1 MNILVLGNGFDLAHG
16 LKTSYTNFLDAVEI
30 TADLMEYEKEIR
42 TEIWIGYDKTKIPQ
56 SLCSE
61 LEKIV
66 KKRSHAT
73 EDLKKFYEHMRENF
87 WFNYFRDKSE
97 GTWIDFERDIKEVC
111 LSIESSIWNKGTIRK
126 LNEKINIDRDFG
138 SYAKYL
144 NNKEEVD
151 DFSKLINFLE
161 KDLKN
166 VMISLDMYINNFIK
180 KEECDRISPDVISLD
195 IDKVISFNYSMTYQ
209 NFYNIAPNIECDYIH
224 GKAGR
229 WGNNE
234 YGNLVL
240 GYDEMNERIN
250 EDIISILIP
259 FKKYYQRVLIGTD
272 REYVKWIKDIK
283 DDKDKKHFIY
293 FFGHSMDITDKDVIK
308 ELILNSNVKT
318 TIYFYSKQDKIGKLK
333 NLVSVLGY
341 ENFIEYTKNGSV
353 EFVNQQTFEKKEYL
367 HQYTSKLAV
376 KNLCNIPYISDI
388 EYKSI
393 NEWFEK
399 LKSTYHAKYA
409 YDIKYFYLAIDAL
422 QKYKI
427 EDEKV
432 EKLIKICNE
441 HAGNICSY
449 NEFLITYYRYW
460 GREIEFNNN
469 ELEKLINSIY
479 EKRVENKKK
488 EFYRFLERID
498 VHTNT
503 INSIYMETT
512 YLNIDSKKLDNI
524 GRKFLNHF
532 DEDYVYFDKDNPNL
546 DFYYDMVKFLC
557 LVKPYLV
564 KELFSSM
571 LNDSSLVNVKR
582 NRIKILQQEYN
593 KYIEINGREQEL
605 QSPTTHI
612 S

>member
-16 LKTSYTNFLDAVEI
+16 LKTSYKNFLDAVEI
-30 TADLMEYEKEIR
+30 TADLMENEKEIR

-56 SLCSE
+56 SLCSK
-61 LEKIV
+61 LENIV
-66 KKRSHAT
+66 EKRSYAT
-73 EDLKKFYEHMRENF
+73 EVLKRFYEHMRENF
-87 WFNYFRDKSE
+87 WFKYFRDKSE

-111 LSIESSIWNKGTIRK
+111 LSIENSIWNKGTIRK
-126 LNEKINIDRDFG
+126 LNEKINIDHDFG

-151 DFSKLINFLE
+151 DFSKLINLLD

-166 VMISLDMYINNFIK
+166 VMISLDIYINIFIN

-209 NFYNIAPNIECDYIH
+209 NFYDISPNIECDYIH
-224 GKAGR
+224 GKSGR
-229 WGNNE
+229 WGTYE
-234 YGNLVL
+234 QGNLVL
-240 GYDEMNERIN
+240 GYDETNEKIG
-250 EDIISILIP
+250 EDVISILAP

-272 REYVKWIKDIK
+272 RKYVKWVKEIK
-283 DDKDKKHFIY
+283 DDKDSQHFIY
-293 FFGHSMDITDKDVIK
+293 FFGHSMDITDKDIIK
-308 ELILNSNVKT
+308 ALILNSNVKT
-318 TIYFYSKQDKIGKLK
+318 RIYFYSKQDKIGKLK
-333 NLVSVLGY
+333 NLLSILGY
-341 ENFIEYTKNGSV
+341 EDFIEYTKNGSV
-353 EFVNQQTFEKKEYL
+353 EFVNQKNFKKKEYL
-367 HQYTSKLAV
+367 HEYMSKLAV

-393 NEWFEK
+393 NKWFEK
-399 LKSTYHAKYA
+399 LKHTYYA
-409 YDIKYFYLAIDAL
+409 QYECDIKYLYLAIDAL

-460 GREIEFNNN
+460 GSEIEFKND
-469 ELEKLINSIY
+469 ELKKLINLIY
-479 EKRVENKKK
+479 EKRVKNKEK
-488 EFYRFLERID
+488 EFYKFLERIE
-498 VHTNT
+498 VRTNT

-512 YLNIDSKKLDNI
+512 YLNINSNKLVNI
-524 GRKFLNHF
+524 GRRFLDH
-532 DEDYVYFDKDNPNL
+532 FDKDNSNL

-571 LNDSSLVNVKR
+571 LNDSSLIDVKR

-593 KYIEINGREQEL
+593 KYIEINGRVEEL
-605 QSPTTHI
+605 QSPNTHI
-612 S
+612 